1 MYGSNVYWDVGDALI
16 NKRDLESFVEK
27 IMYVCVIR
35 MMVMDHVE
43 IKSELCKVYLTL
55 CAISYY
61 LYNF

>member
-43 IKSELCKVYLTL
+43 IKSELCKVYLKL